1 MSTRRIVDDAQ
12 ARKADLAAIHIGK
25 AQLGWDEGF
34 YREILWT
41 VCRVKSSA
49 DLDFSGRKR
58 LLDHMRKCG
67 WANAKAPQRRPLA
80 ADPQSKMIRGLWLEL
95 HELGYVDDASE
106 AALAAWLKR
115 ETGIE
120 ALQWLGKRDPALP
133 GRTIEKLKRWRDRDA
148 AKLAG
153 LAGPLFDR
161 GLVPSPRAD
170 ELAQHFFGTPRLT
183 RDIAGQL
190 LARLQ
195 QEASR

>member
-1 MSTRRIVDDAQ
+1 VSTRRIVDDAD

-25 AQLGWDEGF
+25 AQLGWDESF

-67 WANAKAPQRRPLA
+67 WTSGKSPQRRPLA
-80 ADPQSKMIRGLWLEL
+80 ADPQSQMIRGLWLEL
-95 HELGYVDDASE
+95 HELGYVADASE
-106 AALAAWLKR
+106 TALAAWVKR
-115 ETGIE
+115 ETGVQ
-120 ALQWLGKRDPALP
+120 ALQWLKPAQ
-133 GRTIEKLKRWRDRDA
+133 RSQSIEKLKLWRDRDA

-161 GLVPSPRAD
+161 GRVPSPRAD
-170 ELAQHFFGTPRLT
+170 ELARHFFGTPRLT
-183 RDIAGQL
+183 RDIASQL